1 MLDPALLRHQPAE
14 LAERLRATRGF
25 DLDVARLE
33 ALEADRKRIQ
43 VRTQE
48 LQNLRNTRSK
58 QIGVLKARGED
69 VAAVTLHAGPEAEP
83 IVYRETELDALLARL
98 AAQGDGVRNL
108 VFALTQDCFGTRRAF
123 EDAFS
128 RFTSRLDPRA
138 QTRRAFR
145 LSFRPLSSAPEALP
159 RLLTEWRGHGD

>member
-1 MLDPALLRHQPAE
+1 MPEPNLLPFLDLVLAFVGILIVVFALQARNRPETGRPPAID
-14 LAERLRATRGF
+14 
-25 DLDVARLE
+25 DLIVCQ
-33 ALEADRKRIQ
+33 AD
-43 VRTQE
+43 
-48 LQNLRNTRSK
+48 
-58 QIGVLKARGED
+58 GV
-69 VAAVTLHAGPEAEP
+69 VTLYAGPEAEP

-108 VFALTQDCFGTRRAF
+108 VFALTRDCFGTRRAF

-138 QTRRAFR
+138 ETRRAFR
-145 LSFRPLSSAPEALP
+145 LSFRPLSTVPETLP

>member
-1 MLDPALLRHQPAE
+1 MPLMPELNLLPFLDLVLAFVGILIVVFALQAPNRPE
-14 LAERLRATRGF
+14 TGRPLAID
-25 DLDVARLE
+25 DLIVCQ
-33 ALEADRKRIQ
+33 AD
-43 VRTQE
+43 
-48 LQNLRNTRSK
+48 
-58 QIGVLKARGED
+58 GV
-69 VAAVTLHAGPEAEP
+69 VTFYAGSEAEP

-138 QTRRAFR
+138 ETRRAFR
-145 LSFRPLSSAPEALP
+145 LSFRPLSTAPEALP

>member
-1 MLDPALLRHQPAE
+1 MRRRPSMPLMPELNLLPFLDLVLAFVGILIVVFALQAPNRPETGRPLAIDDLIVCQAE
-14 LAERLRATRGF
+14 G
-25 DLDVARLE
+25 
-33 ALEADRKRIQ
+33 
-43 VRTQE
+43 
-48 LQNLRNTRSK
+48 
-58 QIGVLKARGED
+58 
-69 VAAVTLHAGPEAEP
+69 AVTLHAGPEAEP

-123 EDAFS
+123 ENAFS

-138 QTRRAFR
+138 ETRRAFR
-145 LSFRPLSSAPEALP
+145 LSFRPLSTAPEALP

>member
-1 MLDPALLRHQPAE
+1 MRRRPSMPLMPELNLLPFLDLVLAFVGILIVVFALQAPNRPETGRPLVID
-14 LAERLRATRGF
+14 
-25 DLDVARLE
+25 DLVVCQ
-33 ALEADRKRIQ
+33 AD
-43 VRTQE
+43 
-48 LQNLRNTRSK
+48 
-58 QIGVLKARGED
+58 GV
-69 VAAVTLHAGPEAEP
+69 VTLHAGPEAEP
-83 IVYRETELDALLARL
+83 IVYRETELDALLAQI

-138 QTRRAFR
+138 ETRRAFR
-145 LSFRPLSSAPEALP
+145 LSFRPLSTAPDALP

>member
-1 MLDPALLRHQPAE
+1 MRHRPSMPLMPEPNLLPFLDLVLAFVGILIVVFALQAPNRPE
-14 LAERLRATRGF
+14 TGRPLAIDDLIVCRA
-25 DLDVARLE
+25 D
-33 ALEADRKRIQ
+33 
-43 VRTQE
+43 
-48 LQNLRNTRSK
+48 
-58 QIGVLKARGED
+58 GV
-69 VAAVTLHAGPEAEP
+69 VTLYAGPHAEP

-128 RFTSRLDPRA
+128 RFTSRLDPNTE
-138 QTRRAFR
+138 TRRAFR
-145 LSFRPLSSAPEALP
+145 LSFRPLSTAPEALP

>member
-1 MLDPALLRHQPAE
+1 MPLMPELNLLPFLDLVLAFVGILIVVFALQAPNRPE
-14 LAERLRATRGF
+14 TGRPLAID
-25 DLDVARLE
+25 DLIVCQ
-33 ALEADRKRIQ
+33 AD
-43 VRTQE
+43 
-48 LQNLRNTRSK
+48 
-58 QIGVLKARGED
+58 GV
-69 VAAVTLHAGPEAEP
+69 VTLYAEPEVEP

-138 QTRRAFR
+138 ETRRAFR
-145 LSFRPLSSAPEALP
+145 LSFRPLSTAPDALP

>member
-1 MLDPALLRHQPAE
+1 MPLMPELNLLPFLDLVLAFVGILIVVFALQAPNRPE
-14 LAERLRATRGF
+14 TGRPLAID
-25 DLDVARLE
+25 DLIVCQ
-33 ALEADRKRIQ
+33 AD
-43 VRTQE
+43 
-48 LQNLRNTRSK
+48 
-58 QIGVLKARGED
+58 G
-69 VAAVTLHAGPEAEP
+69 AVMLHAGPEAEP

-138 QTRRAFR
+138 ETRRAFR
-145 LSFRPLSSAPEALP
+145 LSFRPLSTAPDALP

>member
-1 MLDPALLRHQPAE
+1 MRRRPSMPLMPELNLLPFLDLVLAFVGILIVVFALQAPNRPETGRPLAIDDLIVCQAE
-14 LAERLRATRGF
+14 
-25 DLDVARLE
+25 
-33 ALEADRKRIQ
+33 
-43 VRTQE
+43 
-48 LQNLRNTRSK
+48 
-58 QIGVLKARGED
+58 GV
-69 VAAVTLHAGPEAEP
+69 VTLHAGPEAEP

-138 QTRRAFR
+138 ETRRAFR
-145 LSFRPLSSAPEALP
+145 LSFRPLSTAPDALP